1 MPCYEVAIEARKND
15 TAEKCMFSAWIRG
28 ENTPKAVEEALQKVA
43 YEHPDFGMLRPVCVE
58 EQKLVAA
65 YWQGTSAPR
74 RQWKIVHKYKVEY
87 RSPVSNRELL
97 KKSYV
102 WAVSAEE
109 AVGYAKENVGISGLT
124 ISDYYNEIA
133 ERMNLNHL
141 DLICEALDCSPT
153 EILVREP
160 NPEPRVRNRT
170 GFEKPVTGQRKD
182 GE

>member
-1 MPCYEVAIEARKND
+1 MIRILLSKKLGELKWTQADLARA
-15 TAEKCMFSAWIRG
+15 TGIRP
-28 ENTPKAVEEALQKVA
+28 T
-43 YEHPDFGMLRPVCVE
+43 
-58 EQKLVAA
+58 
-65 YWQGTSAPR
+65 
-74 RQWKIVHKYKVEY
+74 
-87 RSPVSNRELL
+87 
-97 KKSYV
+97 
-102 WAVSAEE
+102 
-109 AVGYAKENVGISGLT
+109 T

-182 GE
+182 GEGERGQRKAVLFFYAH